1 MQHRAHRLQRYDCVS
16 GAEASF
22 GAPASTGRLRSS
34 LEHSWQ
40 PAPHS
45 IWHRN
50 HFLPGSFLSSTKLS
64 IKWEGK
70 MKTFSKVNSQKIH
83 VPHILSQ
90 ETPGGCSQTND
101 STKNEKAGLTGKC
114 RCGDQRGGK
123 KRYWQQCRRRTAGG
137 QGCHPDARGLER
149 PSDAPWGRRADQCMR
164 PYSACVQIVGKE
176 CATELTV
183 SSWKARRMNIQTMI
197 YSKENKSRAGKEN

>member
-1 MQHRAHRLQRYDCVS
+1 MIPFNPQESPPIPTSLIPHLQSPFAVCSTAHTGSRVMTASL

-22 GAPASTGRLRSS
+22 SAPASAGRPKSS

-45 IWHRN
+45 VWHRN

-101 STKNEKAGLTGKC
+101 STKNEKAVLTGKR
-114 RCGDQRGGK
+114 RCGRWRGGK
-123 KRYWQQCRRRTAGG
+123 KRYWQQC
-137 QGCHPDARGLER
+137 
-149 PSDAPWGRRADQCMR
+149 
-164 PYSACVQIVGKE
+164 
-176 CATELTV
+176 
-183 SSWKARRMNIQTMI
+183 
-197 YSKENKSRAGKEN
+197 